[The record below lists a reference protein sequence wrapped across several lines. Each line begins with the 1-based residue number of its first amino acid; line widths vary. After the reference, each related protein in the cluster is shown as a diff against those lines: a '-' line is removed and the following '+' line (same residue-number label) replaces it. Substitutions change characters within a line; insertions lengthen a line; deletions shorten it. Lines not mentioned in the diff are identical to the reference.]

1 VPVIGELY
9 GVDRRVRFDV
19 WASTTRLYASLDGQ
33 PLACANLAVGVPA
46 GPVTVTF
53 GDVLYHSGA
62 DLQQPP
68 EPYDFHMRHMTF
80 ETRRHFDELGF
91 KSGVAAPTWDETKV
105 PCSSTI
111 Q

>member
-1 VPVIGELY
+1 
-9 GVDRRVRFDV
+9 
-19 WASTTRLYASLDGQ
+19 
-33 PLACANLAVGVPA
+33 
-46 GPVTVTF
+46 
-53 GDVLYHSGA
+53 
-62 DLQQPP
+62 
-68 EPYDFHMRHMTF
+68 MRHMTF